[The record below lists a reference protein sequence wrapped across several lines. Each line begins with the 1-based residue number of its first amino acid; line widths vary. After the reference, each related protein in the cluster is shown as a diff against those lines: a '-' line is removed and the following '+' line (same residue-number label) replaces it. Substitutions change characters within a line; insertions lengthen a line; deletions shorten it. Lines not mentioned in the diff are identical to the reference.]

1 MLVVGNFKT
10 IRNTPISPLDGKNGQ
25 TLGKPS
31 HKITRDGRISKW
43 HPWCTLVK
51 GFSYCHINNTEFLRE
66 LSRRSPLSVLNFPFQ
81 ILHILALGVLA
92 MILREPSLLRKLQSG
107 SGDLSE
113 EPPAPLPTPLSN
125 VDTPNS
131 YTNHRQ
137 PELIY
142 RKFTMESYH
151 LIGDR

>member
-1 MLVVGNFKT
+1 M
-10 IRNTPISPLDGKNGQ
+10 
-25 TLGKPS
+25 
-31 HKITRDGRISKW
+31 
-43 HPWCTLVK
+43 
-51 GFSYCHINNTEFLRE
+51 
-66 LSRRSPLSVLNFPFQ
+66 
-81 ILHILALGVLA
+81 LHIMALGVLA

-142 RKFTMESYH
+142 RKYPQLLCPQIIET
-151 LIGDR
+151 